1 MQESSDQ
8 STLDLNKQKSTQCW
22 IDILART
29 SCLDH
34 FRYELYSLDLR
45 RDPPATSC
53 QDFGRGRERQPCRDP
68 RRLQAE
74 SLGGAPWRPDVLGW
88 VADVFFLDAL
98 PTIDD
103 NRWLMMFI
111 DWLIYVN
118 TCWYMLIQYTSVH
131 PYCWGSA
138 FFYMCVCFRIDERTM
153 PLSFDMFRRSHGDTW
168 FSHWWMMSCEPIYEI
183 YWECGLFW
191 FPRTGLEGLPTWIED
206 PNRRRQ
212 PPAFG
217 FDQK

>member
-34 FRYELYSLDLR
+34 FRYELYWNSVDLR

-103 NRWLMMFI
+103 NRWLMMLI

-131 PYCWGSA
+131 PYCWRSA
-138 FFYMCVCFRIDERTM
+138 LAGAGWLSMIFGRCVFFYV
-153 PLSFDMFRRSHGDTW
+153 
-168 FSHWWMMSCEPIYEI
+168 
-183 YWECGLFW
+183 
-191 FPRTGLEGLPTWIED
+191 
-206 PNRRRQ
+206 
-212 PPAFG
+212 
-217 FDQK
+217 

>member
-1 MQESSDQ
+1 MNC
-8 STLDLNKQKSTQCW
+8 TLW
-22 IDILART
+22 ICVEI
-29 SCLDH
+29 H
-34 FRYELYSLDLR
+34 Q
-45 RDPPATSC
+45 PPAVRI
-53 QDFGRGRERQPCRDP
+53 FGRGRERQPCRDP

-103 NRWLMMFI
+103 NRWLMMLI

-138 FFYMCVCFRIDERTM
+138 LFFFFLNVCFRIDERTM
-153 PLSFDMFRRSHGDTW
+153 PLSFDMFRISHGDTAW

-183 YWECGLFW
+183 YWGMWSVLVSKNW
-191 FPRTGLEGLPTWIED
+191 SWGSSNLDWRSQQTKATTSIWVWSKI
-206 PNRRRQ
+206 N
-212 PPAFG
+212 
-217 FDQK
+217 